1 MDSMRHNVGIKEAS
15 EEKRTAK
22 RRINKLPDWSMA
34 AEKQWTNFD
43 WKPRKIDM
51 FGDVFRLGRFM
62 EDNMIFRKKFA
73 IRSYEIGEE
82 KTASIETLMNHDQ
95 VRGGFVINGIC
106 SCFQGSYII

>member
-1 MDSMRHNVGIKEAS
+1 MDSMKHNVGIKEATK
-15 EEKRTAK
+15 EKRTAK
-22 RRINKLPDWSMA
+22 RRINQLPDWSMA

-43 WKPRKIDM
+43 WKPRKIDI
-51 FGDVFRLGRFM
+51 FGDVFRFDRFM
-62 EDNMIFRKKFA
+62 EDNMIFRKKFT

-82 KTASIETLMNHDQ
+82 KMASIETLMNHDQ